1 MDKETWNNTLAKNI
15 STALIKLN
23 LNQDDIVF
31 STQYI
36 SDDDTQIDADGL
48 HSYWHINLLLIQ
60 KTLTDYIFHFIIS
73 DRYEA
78 YTYPYYKEINLDQ
91 FNNFSEKLSDLK
103 KEVITISEHSYV
115 EIDNFILS
123 WDDYYSHACPTTAKS
138 QIYSIDETLHTEMHN
153 LSIKINELRDISSKK
168 FLIEKE
174 KI

>member
-1 MDKETWNNTLAKNI
+1 MDKETWKNTLAKNI

-23 LNQDDIVF
+23 LNKDDIVF

-36 SDDDTQIDADGL
+36 SDDDTQIDADGP

-73 DRYEA
+73 DRYES

-103 KEVITISEHSYV
+103 KEIITISDHLYAD
-115 EIDNFILS
+115 IDNFILT
-123 WDDYYSHACPTTAKS
+123 WDDYYSHACSTT
-138 QIYSIDETLHTEMHN
+138 DETLHTEMNN
-153 LSIKINELRDISSKK
+153 LSIKINELRDISNKK
-168 FLIEKE
+168 FLIGKE

>member
-1 MDKETWNNTLAKNI
+1 MDKESWNKTLSKNI

-23 LNQDDIVF
+23 LNKYDIVF

-36 SDDDTQIDADGL
+36 SDDDTEQNADGL
-48 HSYWHINLLLIQ
+48 HSYWHINLILIQ

-103 KEVITISEHSYV
+103 KEIITISEHSYI

-123 WDDYYSHACPTTAKS
+123 WDDYYSYACPTTAKS
-138 QIYSIDETLHTEMHN
+138 QDYGTDENLHTEMHN

-168 FLIEKE
+168 FLTERS